1 MAEDK
6 FIDIE
11 KLIASKNEKV
21 LKWTPRFVISYLKRI
36 LHQKEINDF
45 IIEHKD
51 KKNHEWCQEVVNY
64 FNIKVEVHGL
74 ENLPKTGK
82 VVIAMNHPL
91 GGMDAM
97 ILVSALKDHRPD
109 LMFIVNDLLMNLEA
123 MREMFVGVDKHRKK
137 KNPSSTRQQIEEL
150 FQSDKAVCIFPAG
163 LVSRRKKKNVKDLVW
178 KKTFVMYSRKYDRTV
193 VPIYIDGELS
203 NFFYRLANFRKAIG
217 IKANIEMLYLS
228 NELFKQRDKTL
239 RFVVGKPIEKEF
251 INSDTNDH
259 DVAQAIKERVY
270 DLKNQLLHGK
280 NN

>member
-11 KLIASKNEKV
+11 KLIASKNAKV
-21 LKWTPRFVISYLKRI
+21 LKWTPKFIIRYLKRI

-64 FNIKVEVHGL
+64 FNIKIEVQGL
-74 ENLPKTGK
+74 EYLPKTGK
-82 VVIAMNHPL
+82 IVIAMNHPL

-97 ILVSALKDHRPD
+97 ILVTALKNHRPD

-137 KNPSSTRQQIEEL
+137 GTASTREQIEAL

-163 LVSRRKKKNVKDLVW
+163 LVSRRKKKTVKDLVW
-178 KKTFVMYSRKYDRTV
+178 KKTFVMYSRKYDRTI

-228 NELFKQRDKTL
+228 NELFKQRDKTM
-239 RFVVGKPIEKEF
+239 RFVVGAPIEKEF
-251 INSDTNDH
+251 INSNPNDH
-259 DVAQAIKERVY
+259 DIAQEIKERVY
-270 DLKNQLLHGK
+270 DLKNQLLDGK
-280 NN
+280 DN